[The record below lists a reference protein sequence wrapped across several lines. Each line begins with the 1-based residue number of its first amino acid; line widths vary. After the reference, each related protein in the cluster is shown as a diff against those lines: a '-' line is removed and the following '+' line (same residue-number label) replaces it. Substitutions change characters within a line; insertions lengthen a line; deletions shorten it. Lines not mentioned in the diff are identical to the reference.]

1 MPKDHKVIHKR
12 HVVSRILKAASDA
25 KYPVE
30 CIEFAVDGT
39 IVMRPKP
46 DAGAEGAAVTGN
58 DEQGWDKAIQNA
70 AHEKR
75 TA

>member
-12 HVVSRILKAASDA
+12 HVISRILKAASDA

-30 CIEFAVDGT
+30 CIEFAMDGT

-46 DAGAEGAAVTGN
+46 DAGAEPVTGN
-58 DEQGWDKAIQNA
+58 DEQGWDKAIHA